1 MPLPIVLDAYRHGF
15 KATFRY
21 DPILVENIKKAL
33 GFEFN
38 KDGKFWWSA
47 GPEVLLDMERFGIP
61 YVPTREAEAVIEDFR
76 KRIYVIGQLKQET
89 VEGQFGY
96 QTIGTHLLITQQRA
110 ILADDMGLGKSK
122 QALDALA
129 MVWPRLKNRR
139 ALVVAPKTLTYNWY
153 DPENEESE
161 FVKWHPE
168 LPAVNIP
175 EKGPKKRAE
184 FYKNLLKNDEF
195 IIVTNYEKLRASDF
209 PRIQFDVVILDEATK
224 FKNSQ
229 TATWDAVEQY
239 TSQAKYV
246 WALTGTPLEI
256 RLTELYSIMKAVRP
270 AVFGPFTRFRNEH
283 LQTDFMGN
291 VTGSKNHELLKERYG
306 PWITRRT
313 KTEVAKWLPPK
324 LPPNFIYLDMN
335 KEERA
340 SYELL
345 IDDFEQW
352 ASEQGAS
359 FSSFSALVQLVRMQQ
374 FCCSQNILNLEA
386 QKGTKFE
393 YLRDG
398 LIDQWN
404 GLVVVFTQ
412 YREMGDRLLEWL
424 GCHPE
429 AYVHGNQGKEA
440 VRRGNAFSKGD
451 LGKVLIST
459 DAGAYGLNI
468 VGADLIVHYDQTW
481 NPMKH
486 RQREDRLWR
495 TGQTKPVNVA
505 YMIYK
510 DSIDQAKRAILE
522 MREALVADIVDDVEA
537 FTKMRFNQRDFMK
550 IIRGEYR
557 GERKAA

>member
-1 MPLPIVLDAYRHGF
+1 MPLPIVLDAFRQGF
-15 KATFRY
+15 KANFRY
-21 DPILVENIKKAL
+21 DPVQVANIKKVL
-33 GFEFN
+33 GFQWDV
-38 KDGKFWWSA
+38 DGKYWWAA
-47 GPEVLLDMERFGIP
+47 GPEVLLELERYGIQ
-61 YVPTREAEAVIEDFR
+61 YVPTREAEKVIEDFR
-76 KRIYVIGQLKQET
+76 KRIYVIGQLKQE
-89 VEGQFGY
+89 VIEGQFGY
-96 QTIGTHLLITQQRA
+96 QTTGTSLLITQQRA
-110 ILADDMGLGKSK
+110 ILADDMGLGKTK

-129 MVWPRLKNRR
+129 LVWPRLRNRR

-153 DPENEESE
+153 DPDNEESE
-161 FVKWHPE
+161 ILKWHPE
-168 LPAVNIP
+168 MPAVNIP

-184 FYKNLLKNDEF
+184 FYEKLLQNDEF
-195 IIVTNYEKLRASDF
+195 IIVTNYEKLRMVDF
-209 PRIQFDVVILDEATK
+209 PRIEFDVVILDEASK
-224 FKNSQ
+224 IKNSQ
-229 TATWDAVEQY
+229 TATWDAVEYY
-239 TSQAKYV
+239 TSRAKYV

-256 RLTELYSIMKAVRP
+256 RLTELYSIMRAVRP
-270 AVFGPFTRFRNEH
+270 AVFGPFTRFRDAH
-283 LQTDFMGN
+283 LETDFMGS

-324 LPPNFIYLDMN
+324 LPPNFVYIDMN
-335 KEERA
+335 KDERA

-359 FSSFSALVQLVRMQQ
+359 FTSFSALVQLVRMQQ

-386 QKGTKFE
+386 PEGSKFE
-393 YLRDG
+393 ELKEMV
-398 LIDQWN
+398 DQWN

-412 YREMGDRLLEWL
+412 YREMGNRLVEWL
-424 GCHPE
+424 GCNPE
-429 AYVHGNQGKEA
+429 AYIHGNQGKEG
-440 VRRGNAFSKGD
+440 VRRGNAFSKGN
-451 LGKVLIST
+451 LGKVLVST

-468 VGADLIVHYDQTW
+468 VGADLIIHYDQTW

-495 TGQTKPVNVA
+495 TGQTRPVNVA

-510 DSIDQAKRAILE
+510 DSIDQAKRGILE
-522 MREALVADIVDDVEA
+522 AREALVADIVDDVEA
-537 FTKMRFNQRDFMK
+537 FTKMRFSQKDFMK